1 MGFLAGVMM
10 VLSFNFLIGMVMLTC
25 FCVSLRRQRRQ
36 NQPEQGSHAEHH
48 HQGDI
53 HQHAEGWLHGEHHH
67 QGEVETNTH
76 QHLEGRLRALRALR
90 ASRLPT
96 EPALLGWLKVFR
108 AAVKVLRLRSQ
119 AASLMTAT
127 KQYSSL
133 RQSTASRPSQMRKAA
148 LKILKDS

>member
-48 HQGDI
+48 HQG
-53 HQHAEGWLHGEHHH
+53 WLHAEHHH

-76 QHLEGRLRALRALR
+76 QHLEGRLRAMR

-127 KQYSSL
+127 KQHSSL

-148 LKILKDS
+148 LNILKDR